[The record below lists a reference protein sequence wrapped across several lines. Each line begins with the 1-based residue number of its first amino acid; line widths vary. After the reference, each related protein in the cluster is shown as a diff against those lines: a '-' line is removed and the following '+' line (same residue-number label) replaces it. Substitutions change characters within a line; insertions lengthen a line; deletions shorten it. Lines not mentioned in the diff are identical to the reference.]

1 MENIELVKLAIEAKN
16 NAHVPYSHF
25 KVGAALLTTDGK
37 VFKGANVECSSYGLS
52 ICAERCALVKAVS
65 EGYKEFSKI
74 AVVGG
79 LNDELTYTTPCG
91 ACRQFLADFNQDM
104 DVVMGYLDGDELKYK
119 EMKLKE
125 LLPETFEL

>member
-1 MENIELVKLAIEAKN
+1 MDNIELVKLAIEAKK

-25 KVGAALLTTDGK
+25 KVGAALLTTSGE
-37 VFKGANVECSSYGLS
+37 VFKGANIECSSYGMT

-65 EGYKEFSKI
+65 EGYKEFTKI

-79 LNDELTYTTPCG
+79 HEDELIYTTPCG

-104 DVVMGYLDGDELKYK
+104 DVVMGYLENGEIKYK

-125 LLPETFEL
+125 LLPEIFEL

>member
-1 MENIELVKLAIEAKN
+1 MDNIELVKLAVEAKK

-25 KVGAALLTTDGK
+25 KVGAALLTTSGE

-79 LNDELTYTTPCG
+79 LEDELAYTTPCG

-104 DVVMGYLDGDELKYK
+104 DVIMGYLENGELKCK
-119 EMKLKE
+119 VMKLKE